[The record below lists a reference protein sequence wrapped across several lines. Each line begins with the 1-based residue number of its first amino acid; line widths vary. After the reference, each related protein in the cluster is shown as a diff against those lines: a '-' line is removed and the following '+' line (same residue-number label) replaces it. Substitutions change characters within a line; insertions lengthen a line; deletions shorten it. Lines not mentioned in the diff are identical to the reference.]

1 MACWVG
7 FRQFVIDE
15 ARQFRAD
22 SSIAR
27 RSLIPIFS
35 HRCCFSIPKFT
46 LLPSV
51 LGTRLQVRS
60 SAPSPR
66 SGARGVTGQAL
77 VSWLAEARPWP
88 VRSLVLTMMQWLHVV
103 LRRVGPVAWRRLAV
117 PGGEVPD
124 RAAVA
129 PPRADGRGAASCCAT
144 KAGGRQ
150 VRRLEES
157 GGAEADCDAVA
168 PLRANGCSG
177 RRLDA
182 PLGGARLR
190 CSVFV
195 AAGRWPGG
203 V

>member
-77 VSWLAEARPWP
+77 VSFLASRG
-88 VRSLVLTMMQWLHVV
+88 S
-103 LRRVGPVAWRRLAV
+103 
-117 PGGEVPD
+117 
-124 RAAVA
+124 AVA
-129 PPRADGRGAASCCAT
+129 SALISTDDDAMVACRVAPRRTGGLAASCG
-144 KAGGRQ
+144 AGGRSARP
-150 VRRLEES
+150 RR
-157 GGAEADCDAVA
+157 GCAV
-168 PLRANGCSG
+168 
-177 RRLDA
+177 
-182 PLGGARLR
+182 
-190 CSVFV
+190 
-195 AAGRWPGG
+195 
-203 V
+203 

>member
-1 MACWVG
+1 M
-7 FRQFVIDE
+7 
-15 ARQFRAD
+15 
-22 SSIAR
+22 
-27 RSLIPIFS
+27 
-35 HRCCFSIPKFT
+35 
-46 LLPSV
+46 
-51 LGTRLQVRS
+51 
-60 SAPSPR
+60 
-66 SGARGVTGQAL
+66 
-77 VSWLAEARPWP
+77 
-88 VRSLVLTMMQWLHVV
+88 
-103 LRRVGPVAWRRLAV
+103 
-117 PGGEVPD
+117 PD